1 MLQFGL
7 QYKLTTEFL
16 NAISYRQRL
25 HTESKQDGHLA
36 CIAKEKKMAGRTR
49 CQLFKIILLNPG
61 MEKHQYAHISSVR
74 PPGKNSV
81 TKFQAN
87 AWKCAMDI
95 HHTCSELNANLLPG

>member
-25 HTESKQDGHLA
+25 QTESKHLT
-36 CIAKEKKMAGRTR
+36 CIAKGKDDWQNTVST
-49 CQLFKIILLNPG
+49 QDDLINPG

-74 PPGKNSV
+74 LPGKNSV
-81 TKFQAN
+81 MNFQAK
-87 AWKCAMDI
+87 A
-95 HHTCSELNANLLPG
+95 